1 MVEFFRY
8 IPPEKKYDVIGICVF
23 FSLIVVY
30 LALIS
35 AVLGLTN
42 YWYLLFLLF
51 QPQKIYI
58 HILKN
63 SAHLRFWEN
72 VIVVVSDR
80 RKNGRKVPF
89 EDDLFG
95 TDGRAVDLRD

>member
-1 MVEFFRY
+1 MLLGFQLLIFAIFVTS
-8 IPPEKKYDVIGICVF
+8 IPK
-23 FSLIVVY
+23 
-30 LALIS
+30 
-35 AVLGLTN
+35 N
-42 YWYLLFLLF
+42 
-51 QPQKIYI
+51 IYI
-58 HILKN
+58 YILKN

-95 TDGRAVDLRD
+95 TDGRVVDLRD